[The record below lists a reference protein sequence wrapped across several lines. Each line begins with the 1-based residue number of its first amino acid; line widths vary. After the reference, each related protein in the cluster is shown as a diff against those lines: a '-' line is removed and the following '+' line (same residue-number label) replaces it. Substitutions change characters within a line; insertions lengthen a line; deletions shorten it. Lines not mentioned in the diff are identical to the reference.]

1 MITAKK
7 FKKAVEPLLLL
18 RSEGTLHFAVPQSVL
33 TTDTHVDLDSLSD
46 AIVQE
51 QHGSH
56 RHRYFEF
63 IGDGCFA
70 EVENPFWRH
79 HGAS

>member
-7 FKKAVEPLLLL
+7 FKKADGPLALL
-18 RSEGTLHFAVPQSVL
+18 RIDGTLHFAVPEAVL
-33 TTDTHVDLDSLSD
+33 PAHEHVDLDSLSD

-56 RHRYFEF
+56 HHRYFEF

-79 HGAS
+79 HH